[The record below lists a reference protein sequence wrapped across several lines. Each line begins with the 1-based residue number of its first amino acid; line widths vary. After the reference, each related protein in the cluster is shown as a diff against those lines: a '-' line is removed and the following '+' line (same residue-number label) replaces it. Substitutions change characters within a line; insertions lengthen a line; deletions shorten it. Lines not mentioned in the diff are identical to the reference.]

1 MPKKSSIAIFI
12 AATSALAISTADSKP
27 SFVSIITCKRVSC
40 PLSVNRLSNIKI
52 SSGDLTFSGASGIN
66 ITGNAGEVDITGGT
80 IDIKGDILG
89 TDGDASS
96 VESLTIAGTTE
107 GTIKIAGDIKRSAAG
122 GEFQISLGSTD
133 TRNLK
138 KGRHVYDILV
148 SSGSTIYT
156 IVSGNIM
163 VQGGISSAP

>member
-1 MPKKSSIAIFI
+1 MANNTITFDP
-12 AATSALAISTADSKP
+12 AAGVAYSA
-27 SFVSIITCKRVSC
+27 
-40 PLSVNRLSNIKI
+40 N
-52 SSGDLTFSGASGIN
+52 
-66 ITGNAGEVDITGGT
+66 
-80 IDIKGDILG
+80 
-89 TDGDASS
+89 
-96 VESLTIAGTTE
+96 LTINTGANFKSTFKVINPDRSAFNLTGYTGSSEMVKSVAVGATNPATASFTV
-107 GTIKIAGDIKRSAAG
+107 GFTSAAG

>member
-1 MPKKSSIAIFI
+1 MANNTITFDP
-12 AATSALAISTADSKP
+12 DSG
-27 SFVSIITCKRVSC
+27 VAYG
-40 PLSVNRLSNIKI
+40 VN
-52 SSGDLTFSGASGIN
+52 LTINSGADFKSTFAVGF
-66 ITGNAGEVDITGGT
+66 T
-80 IDIKGDILG
+80 
-89 TDGDASS
+89 
-96 VESLTIAGTTE
+96 
-107 GTIKIAGDIKRSAAG
+107 SAAG

>member
-1 MPKKSSIAIFI
+1 MANNTITFDPDSGVAYGVNLTILSGADFKSTFSVLKPDKSAYNFTGYSGSSQMTKSVAIGATLGISTTFNVGF
-12 AATSALAISTADSKP
+12 TSA
-27 SFVSIITCKRVSC
+27 
-40 PLSVNRLSNIKI
+40 
-52 SSGDLTFSGASGIN
+52 
-66 ITGNAGEVDITGGT
+66 
-80 IDIKGDILG
+80 
-89 TDGDASS
+89 
-96 VESLTIAGTTE
+96 
-107 GTIKIAGDIKRSAAG
+107 AA

-138 KGRHVYDILV
+138 TGRHVYDILV

>member
-1 MPKKSSIAIFI
+1 MANNTITFDPDSGVAYGVNLTINSGADFKSTFAALKPDKSAYNFTGFSGSSQMTKSIAIG
-12 AATSALAISTADSKP
+12 APAG
-27 SFVSIITCKRVSC
+27 ITT
-40 PLSVNRLSNIKI
+40 
-52 SSGDLTFSGASGIN
+52 TFAVGF
-66 ITGNAGEVDITGGT
+66 T
-80 IDIKGDILG
+80 
-89 TDGDASS
+89 
-96 VESLTIAGTTE
+96 
-107 GTIKIAGDIKRSAAG
+107 SAAG

-156 IVSGNIM
+156 IVSGNII

>member
-1 MPKKSSIAIFI
+1 MANNTITFDPDSGVAYGVNLTINSGADFKSTFAAIKPDKSAYNFTGYSGSSQMTKSVSIG
-12 AATSALAISTADSKP
+12 ATAGISTNFAVG
-27 SFVSIITCKRVSC
+27 FT
-40 PLSVNRLSNIKI
+40 
-52 SSGDLTFSGASGIN
+52 
-66 ITGNAGEVDITGGT
+66 
-80 IDIKGDILG
+80 
-89 TDGDASS
+89 
-96 VESLTIAGTTE
+96 
-107 GTIKIAGDIKRSAAG
+107 SAAG

-156 IVSGNIM
+156 IVSGNII

>member
-1 MPKKSSIAIFI
+1 MANNTITFDPDSGVAYGVNLTINSGADFKSTFATLKPDKSAYNFTGYSGSSQMTKSVAIGTN
-12 AATSALAISTADSKP
+12 AGIST
-27 SFVSIITCKRVSC
+27 
-40 PLSVNRLSNIKI
+40 
-52 SSGDLTFSGASGIN
+52 TFAVGF
-66 ITGNAGEVDITGGT
+66 T
-80 IDIKGDILG
+80 
-89 TDGDASS
+89 
-96 VESLTIAGTTE
+96 
-107 GTIKIAGDIKRSAAG
+107 SAAG
-122 GEFQISLGSTD
+122 GEFQISLVSTD

>member
-1 MPKKSSIAIFI
+1 MANNTITFDPDAGVAYGVNLTILSGADFKSTFSVLKPDKSAYNFTGYSGSSQMTKSVAIG
-12 AATSALAISTADSKP
+12 ATAGIST
-27 SFVSIITCKRVSC
+27 
-40 PLSVNRLSNIKI
+40 
-52 SSGDLTFSGASGIN
+52 TFAVGF
-66 ITGNAGEVDITGGT
+66 T
-80 IDIKGDILG
+80 
-89 TDGDASS
+89 
-96 VESLTIAGTTE
+96 
-107 GTIKIAGDIKRSAAG
+107 SAAG

-163 VQGGISSAP
+163 VQGGISSTP